1 MRKIAL
7 LMALVLLFVGSLTGC
22 GIDKNADNSYIISV
36 YRELYSQDKSGKV
49 VFEGYELKDSFY
61 VLKTQ
66 MFELPY
72 DTTEEG
78 EEGKYHYSNL
88 PSYKNIKDKKLQVIP
103 SGNELIYVRERN
115 KKSISIYYEGE
126 EISSKLSEKLL
137 ESYNKTFKNTYEESF
152 FLSGEFAKAIFGSS
166 KTSISVE
173 LYTNESFSG
182 EPFFK
187 QTISYDDWRGTY
199 SSMQM
204 NFIKSTNVYIKVL
217 DSSNAK

>member
-72 DTTEEG
+72 DTTEDG
-78 EEGKYHYSNL
+78 AEGKYSYSNL
-88 PSYKNIKDKKLQVIP
+88 PSYVNIKGKKLQVMP
-103 SGNELIYVRERN
+103 SGNEQIYVRERN
-115 KKSISIYYEGE
+115 EKSISIYYEGE
-126 EISSKLSEKLL
+126 EISSKLSEELL
-137 ESYNKTFKNTYEESF
+137 ESYNKTFKNTYKETFAFS
-152 FLSGEFAKAIFGSS
+152 SDFAKAIFD
-166 KTSISVE
+166 TPMTRISVE

-182 EPFFK
+182 EPFLK
-187 QTISYDDWRGTY
+187 KTISFDSWYDYNRLEI
-199 SSMQM
+199 
-204 NFIKSTNVYIKVL
+204 NLIKSTNVYIKVL
-217 DSSNAK
+217 DSSNPK